1 MDQEAG
7 SFDFHGHIGNHGLD
21 HFKGSDGFAELYADL
36 GIFAAGT
43 ESGFGNADGNGTDE
57 GTGCIQSIHGD
68 AEAMAFAA
76 ETVFGRDEAVLED
89 EFRRIGSADA
99 HFIFS
104 LADCEARRPLAD
116 DEGRQAADAA
126 ALAGVGEDDEDFGQG
141 AVGNEAFRT
150 IEDIAFAVFGL
161 HGPRRNGTGIGTGAR
176 FSQGKSGQVVFIDDI
191 EIAFLLV
198 VVTGND
204 DGIRGQGIGSD
215 GRSDAGTAFA

>member
-1 MDQEAG
+1 
-7 SFDFHGHIGNHGLD
+7 
-21 HFKGSDGFAELYADL
+21 
-36 GIFAAGT
+36 
-43 ESGFGNADGNGTDE
+43 
-57 GTGCIQSIHGD
+57 
-68 AEAMAFAA
+68 MAFAA

-161 HGPRRNGTGIGTGAR
+161 HGPRRNGTGIRNRCR

-204 DGIRGQGIGSD
+204 
-215 GRSDAGTAFA
+215 AGYEARALAATVVATPAQPLPNSS